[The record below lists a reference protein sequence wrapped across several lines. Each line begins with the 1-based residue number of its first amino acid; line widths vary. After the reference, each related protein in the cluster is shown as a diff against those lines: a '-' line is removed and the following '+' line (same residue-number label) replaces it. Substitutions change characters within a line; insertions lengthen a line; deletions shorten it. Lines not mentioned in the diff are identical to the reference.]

1 MIEVRKNQMH
11 MKSPL
16 EKVLVEACEKISLR
30 KRKPKWKRWQ
40 KQLENIQEVSIIF
53 EEEKLVKREAN
64 DKIQLELKLLLTHLK
79 YVFLEEGV
87 KKSLII
93 NSSLLNTEEQKLA
106 ILKANQEAI
115 RWHISFERDKSNI
128 LHAQDNVR
136 LRLQTYCTITMKIES
151 NHEGGGEKR
160 GYTSAEVGMIYPI
173 SNSAWVSIMHVVP
186 KKRRIDCYSWW

>member
-1 MIEVRKNQMH
+1 M
-11 MKSPL
+11 
-16 EKVLVEACEKISLR
+16 
-30 KRKPKWKRWQ
+30 
-40 KQLENIQEVSIIF
+40 ENIQEVSIIF

-115 RWHISFERDKSNI
+115 R
-128 LHAQDNVR
+128 
-136 LRLQTYCTITMKIES
+136 
-151 NHEGGGEKR
+151 
-160 GYTSAEVGMIYPI
+160 
-173 SNSAWVSIMHVVP
+173 
-186 KKRRIDCYSWW
+186 